1 MTTPTF
7 RLITTPTLIAQR
19 LVPGSLQISFD
30 LQRRSVCT
38 FRLLPVSGTG
48 LEIGQQVVLRNAA
61 AGELLFRGT
70 VDSDRTSPTCSRA
83 ARRTTIRER
92 LSGYYPEPAWLRRMT
107 HWCRYQLGM
116 GTYAPK
122 RATPRGDAL
131 FATLSLAR
139 ALQLTIQLAFMLDQ
153 TTSLSTSG
161 LSPFSNTSPGC
172 TTGLAS
178 WSGKP

>member
-48 LEIGQQVVLRNAA
+48 LEIGQPVVLRNAA

-70 VDSDRTSPTCSRA
+70 VDSDVTDLLEGGEQNDYSG
-83 ARRTTIRER
+83 TIKR
-92 LSGYYPEPAWLRRMT
+92 LLP
-107 HWCRYQLGM
+107 
-116 GTYAPK
+116 
-122 RATPRGDAL
+122 
-131 FATLSLAR
+131 
-139 ALQLTIQLAFMLDQ
+139 
-153 TTSLSTSG
+153 
-161 LSPFSNTSPGC
+161 
-172 TTGLAS
+172 
-178 WSGKP
+178 